1 MNNKGKS
8 ILRRSNL
15 AKLGKNDIE
24 IFPEVDF
31 VKSKHSF
38 DGKLLPAG
46 YSQITFIL
54 DRKKWPRKVDSIGK
68 EQDIMAGSFDLSM
81 DGGQTWIQN
90 FIGFTTW
97 GGELLDKDKKELLFT
112 SVTRSLPYPSD
123 GKMMVRGGLDI
134 FEDLKSKL
142 TIRLE

>member
-1 MNNKGKS
+1 
-8 ILRRSNL
+8 
-15 AKLGKNDIE
+15 
-24 IFPEVDF
+24 
-31 VKSKHSF
+31 
-38 DGKLLPAG
+38 
-46 YSQITFIL
+46 
-54 DRKKWPRKVDSIGK
+54 
-68 EQDIMAGSFDLSM
+68 M